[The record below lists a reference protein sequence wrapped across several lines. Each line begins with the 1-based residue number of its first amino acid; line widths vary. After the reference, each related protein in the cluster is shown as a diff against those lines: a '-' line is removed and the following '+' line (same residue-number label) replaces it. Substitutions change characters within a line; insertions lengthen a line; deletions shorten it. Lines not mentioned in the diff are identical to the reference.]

1 MFSASPDSGRFVSQ
15 NRCLAVFLGPGK
27 ALSGVVSKPRIEVL
41 VITVEVVIRAVFH
54 QGRPIEIAFSD
65 ISKEDKVFRDGHAA
79 TA

>member
-65 ISKEDKVFRDGHAA
+65 ISKENKVFLDGHAA